1 MTTTTRNTLGPAY
14 ISAEALYD
22 NASALVGLLNAW
34 SLLGRRPPVKI
45 SPEAQALIE
54 HNIINARSALVAI
67 ERAIHPVEQEI
78 L

>member
-14 ISAEALYD
+14 ISAEALCD
-22 NASALVGLLNAW
+22 NAITITDILDSW
-34 SLLGRRPPVKI
+34 SLLGRPAI

-54 HNIINARSALVAI
+54 HNIINARSALRAI
-67 ERAIHPVEQEI
+67 ENAIQPVGQEV

>member
-22 NASALVGLLNAW
+22 NASTLVGLLDAW
-34 SLLGRRPPVKI
+34 SLLGRPAI
-45 SPEAQALIE
+45 SPEARALIE

-67 ERAIHPVEQEI
+67 ERAIHPAE
-78 L
+78 

>member
-14 ISAEALYD
+14 ISAEALCD
-22 NASALVGLLNAW
+22 NAIAIADLLDSW
-34 SLLGRRPPVKI
+34 SVNGRRPI
-45 SPEAQALIE
+45 SPEARALIE

-67 ERAIHPVEQEI
+67 ERSIHPVEQEV